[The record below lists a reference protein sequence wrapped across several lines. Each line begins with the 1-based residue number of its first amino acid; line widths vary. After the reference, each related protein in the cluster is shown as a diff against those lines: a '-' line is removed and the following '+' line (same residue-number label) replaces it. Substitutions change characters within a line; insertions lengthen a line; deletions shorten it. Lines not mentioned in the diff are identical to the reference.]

1 MKKGIYLISFD
12 DILVDTS
19 KLMYSKIRENWRIF
33 SQYFSDI
40 GDLTYQQIQERQLFD
55 LSEWLIQKRYINLT
69 SGQYSALQIIINKL
83 LIDLCSNEIYNNVK
97 PSLFAENSVMK
108 PLFINSS
115 FIDKVYIIV
124 KYKSKI
130 ELEAKKAFIKKY
142 FTSNNIEIIEL
153 FIGDSL
159 GKYLVD
165 NDIDFDAFVFNEIN
179 DLRDVIES
187 NQNLSEKEFIRP
199 NYGYNKIPQEL
210 QYLLDIR
217 ENTVT
222 ELNQFLKK

>member
-83 LIDLCSNEIYNNVK
+83 LIDLCSNEIYNNAK

-115 FIDKVYIIV
+115 IIDKVYIVV

-130 ELEAKKAFIKKY
+130 ELEAKKTFIKKY
-142 FTSNNIEIIEL
+142 FTSNNIELIEL

-159 GKYLVD
+159 GKYLLD

-210 QYLLDIR
+210 QYLLDVR
-217 ENTVT
+217 ENIVT